1 MSSCSNDRDSNPTF
15 KQPSTFVLNETNW
28 RGSIFELKTTTDS
41 LQITWSQPDYT
52 VENAPVVVTYNVDFS
67 PKGTFTKAYDA
78 SAEDNTGAD
87 YTSFDAQTD
96 CSLKLG
102 AEQLNR
108 VIQEI
113 CGYTSEADVPLYS
126 LISAIRVRAAVLTAT
141 NEPQNPVT
149 SNVVTSNVVNIKV
162 MPYFMLLKA
171 ADPEIWYL
179 LGSDIADGSW
189 GDVIGE
195 KCIPMQTIEDVTYN
209 ATTGQGK
216 IQWIGYLAGGGFKI
230 RGSLTDSWA
239 TQWGQG
245 DAFGKFVKND
255 GGSGNITVPTA
266 GVYKITLYTDA
277 DLAAKEGKPEL
288 SIEPYD
294 GTVTVF
300 DGMAIA
306 GSLSKLDGYE
316 AWSDLAM
323 NPCSTA
329 GENHDWY
336 IVQEFNAGDEFKVKQ
351 AGSWDF
357 NRGGEFVGYDE
368 GSFYAYGVQNGAN
381 FVVPE
386 PGSYMILF
394 NDITGYVRFIKQKAE

>member
-87 YTSFDAQTD
+87 YTSFDAQTN

-113 CGYTSEADVPLYS
+113 CGYTSEAEVPLYS
-126 LISAIRVRAAVLTAT
+126 LTSAIRVRAAVLTAT
-141 NEPQNPVT
+141 NEPQNP
-149 SNVVTSNVVNIKV
+149 VTSNVVNIKV

-245 DAFGKFVKND
+245 DAFGQYKKND

-277 DLAAKEGKPEL
+277 DLAAKDGKPEL

-294 GTVTVF
+294 GIVTVF

-323 NPCSTA
+323 NPCSSA

-336 IVQEFNAGDEFKVKQ
+336 IIQEFNAGDEFKVKQ

-357 NRGGEFVGYDE
+357 NRGGVFVGYDE
-368 GSFYAYGVQNGAN
+368 GSFYAYGVQNGDN

-386 PGSYMILF
+386 QGKYMILF

>member
-28 RGSIFELKTTTDS
+28 RGSVFELETTTDS

-52 VENAPVVVTYNVDFS
+52 LENAPVVVTYNVDFS
-67 PKGTFTKAYDA
+67 PMGTFTKAYNA

-87 YTSFDAQTD
+87 YTSFDAQTN
-96 CSLKLG
+96 CSLQLG

-108 VIQEI
+108 LIQEI

-126 LISAIRVRAAVLTAT
+126 LNSAIRVRASVLTAT
-141 NEPQNPVT
+141 NEPLNP
-149 SNVVTSNVVNIKV
+149 VTSNVVNIKV
-162 MPYFMLLKA
+162 MPYFMLLKP

-195 KCIPMQTIEDVTYN
+195 KCIPMQTIEDVAYN
-209 ATTGQGK
+209 TTTGQGK
-216 IQWIGYLAGGGFKI
+216 IQWIGFLAGGGFKI
-230 RGSLTDSWA
+230 RGSLTDNWA

-245 DAFGKFVKND
+245 AAFGTFVKND
-255 GGSGNITVPTA
+255 GGSGNITVPA
-266 GVYKITLYTDA
+266 PGVYTITLYTDA
-277 DLAAKEGKPEL
+277 DLAIKDEKPEL
-288 SIEPYD
+288 SIEPYK
-294 GTVTVF
+294 GTAPVF
-300 DGMAIA
+300 DGMAIS
-306 GSLSKLDGYE
+306 GSFNDWG
-316 AWSDLAM
+316 DTAM
-323 NPCSTA
+323 NPCYAA

-336 IVQEFNAGDEFKVKQ
+336 IIQEFNAGDEFKVKQ
-351 AGSWDF
+351 ADSWDF
-357 NRGGEFVGYDE
+357 NRGGMFIGYDE
-368 GSFYAYGVQNGAN
+368 GSFYAYGVQNGDN

-386 PGSYMILF
+386 QGKYMILF